1 MKKTANKQP
10 GKTLSDFRA
19 VHDKSYVIPQA
30 IKAGLAKLGDGWDYE
45 PEFIKLCGVSVLD
58 FARFRDEF
66 ADHYVTVG
74 GSKSS
79 KRAWAGTKA
88 TAAKMR
94 DMI

>member
-1 MKKTANKQP
+1 MSKRATKPT
-10 GKTLSDFRA
+10 GKSLSDFRA
-19 VHDKSYVIPQA
+19 VHDKSFVIPNK
-30 IKAGLAKLGDGWDYE
+30 IRAGLAALGDGWDYE